1 MNDLEK
7 LRAWLQTYPGAAQ
20 LADMQVDYT
29 ESVPGMSGVF
39 PDGLTEVRRET
50 DILGNVTVYN
60 QYHFALR
67 VVFAK
72 SPGDDVGASA
82 NANWVMAFQ
91 RWVQEQSLSHKAPT
105 FGNAH
110 QYYET
115 MSAQNGALID
125 ADEEGFAVYLVQ
137 LTATFK
143 TYYTKNK
150 EE

>member
-1 MNDLEK
+1 MSDLEK
-7 LRAWLQTYPGAAQ
+7 LRAWLLTYPGAAE

-39 PDGLTEVRRET
+39 PDGLMEIRRKT
-50 DILGNVTVYN
+50 DILGNVTVHN

-82 NANWVMAFQ
+82 NAEWLMEFQ
-91 RWVQEQSLSHKAPT
+91 RWVQAQSIAHKAPT
-105 FGNAH
+105 FGNID
-110 QYYET
+110 QYRET

-137 LTATFK
+137 LTASFK
-143 TYYTKNK
+143 TYYKT
-150 EE
+150 EG